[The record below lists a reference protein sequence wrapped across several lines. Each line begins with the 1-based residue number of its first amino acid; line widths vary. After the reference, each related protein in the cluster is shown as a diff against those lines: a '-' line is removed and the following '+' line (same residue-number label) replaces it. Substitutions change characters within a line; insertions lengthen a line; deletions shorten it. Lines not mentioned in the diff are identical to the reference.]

1 MNDHFM
7 EYNDILNK
15 INEVQAKITVLK
27 ENIYSVKGISYDDIP
42 KGTSGNADI
51 IFFLI
56 EIEDSEKELEELREK
71 RNDLKLKHEKE
82 IEKVNND
89 RYRSILRMYYL
100 NKFNI
105 IKISELMGISESH
118 ARKLKK
124 EAIHQFMIENNM

>member
-1 MNDHFM
+1 M

-42 KGTSGNADI
+42 KGTNGNADI

-56 EIEDSEKELEELREK
+56 EIEESEKELEELKEK
-71 RNDLKLKHEKE
+71 KNIIKSKHEKE

-89 RYRSILRMYYL
+89 KYRSILRMYYL

-105 IKISELMGISESH
+105 IKIAELMGISESY
-118 ARKLKK
+118 ARNLKK
-124 EAIHQFMIENNM
+124 KAISQFMIENSIK